1 MFGNHN
7 YGTSS
12 IDEKERICKRSLKDE
27 MKQAISNQ
35 NKYNEVLHH
44 LTEASLVDVHFG
56 NMDHS
61 NEAARM
67 VCSLIGEAYVV
78 REKLQRQIDFYEKE
92 ISKEKE
98 KKKGEEDDEEWDRDD

>member
-1 MFGNHN
+1 MFGHHN
-7 YGTSS
+7 YTVAGV
-12 IDEKERICKRSLKDE
+12 DEKERICKRSLKDE
-27 MKQAISNQ
+27 MKQAIREQ

-44 LTEASLVDVHFG
+44 LTDASLVDVHFG

-78 REKLQRQIDFYEKE
+78 REKFQRQIDYLEKE

-98 KKKGEEDDEEWDRDD
+98 KKKDYQDGDDD